1 MNANQTLAMA
11 QVGYEQQSRLAAQA
25 RALAQCWR
33 GEGLLEHNDEEDLIA
48 QTHMFIDDVVQQ
60 AERTAHCLAL
70 IMQAQSPKNT
80 I

>member
-11 QVGYEQQSRLAAQA
+11 QVGYEQQSQLAAQA

-33 GEGLLEHNDEEDLIA
+33 GDGLLDDGDDEDLIA
-48 QTHMFIDDVVQQ
+48 QTHMFLDDVVQQ

-70 IMQAQSPKNT
+70 IMQAQTANK
-80 I
+80 